1 MIDLLEFDMSLKIT
15 WVRKIEQGN
24 TDWLE
29 FAQNF
34 KINRLTLTDEVY
46 HKKLATSTSN
56 PFWRSVIIAYSNWY
70 VKFNKT
76 ADVSTNL
83 IHMWGNPRIKIPFNA
98 DLYLNKIVYL
108 QDLLTE
114 NGIIRI
120 KEQLEEVTGI
130 RVNDDYLFF
139 LEHTK
144 KAIPKMWTDELKNVT
159 KNYEVNLPKHVRWLL
174 KDKKGTVNIRKIFN
188 EDNFEIPK
196 GQTKWDTEFV
206 NETLDWDFLFNLPNM
221 CKQNARTKYFQF
233 QVLHR

>member
-15 WVRKIEQGN
+15 LVRKIEKGN
-24 TDWLE
+24 PDWLE

-34 KINRLTLTDEVY
+34 KIDRLSLTDEVY

-83 IHMWGNPRIKIPFNA
+83 IHIWGNPRIKIPFNA
-98 DLYLNKIVYL
+98 NLYLNKIVYL
-108 QDLLTE
+108 QNLFTE
-114 NGIIRI
+114 NGIIRT
-120 KEQLEEVTGI
+120 KEQLEEITGI
-130 RVNDDYLFF
+130 RVMMTTYISLR
-139 LEHTK
+139 

-174 KDKKGTVNIRKIFN
+174 KDKKGTVNIKMIFN
-188 EDNFEIPK
+188 EDKSEIPK
-196 GQTKWDTEFV
+196 G
-206 NETLDWDFLFNLPNM
+206 
-221 CKQNARTKYFQF
+221 
-233 QVLHR
+233 